1 MERVIN
7 KDKQTAINIF
17 EKMYYELLSFE
28 DDIDDIARVA
38 DEYSPCTDEECLDVL
53 DIYDSKCTLEK
64 KMRELVR
71 LHNEFEKALDA
82 YKNYVE
88 VNF

>member
-7 KDKQTAINIF
+7 KDKQTAINVF

-28 DDIDDIARVA
+28 DDIDDIARLA
-38 DEYSPCTDEECLDVL
+38 DEYSTCPDEECLDVL
-53 DIYDSKCTLEK
+53 DMYESNCTLEK

-71 LHNEFEKALDA
+71 LHNKFGEALDA

>member
-17 EKMYYELLSFE
+17 KKMYSELLSFE
-28 DDIDDIARVA
+28 DDVDDMAILA
-38 DEYSPCTDEECLDVL
+38 DGYGNCLTEDCLDVL
-53 DIYDSKCTLEK
+53 DMYESNCTLEK

-82 YKNYVE
+82 YKNYME
-88 VNF
+88 GNF